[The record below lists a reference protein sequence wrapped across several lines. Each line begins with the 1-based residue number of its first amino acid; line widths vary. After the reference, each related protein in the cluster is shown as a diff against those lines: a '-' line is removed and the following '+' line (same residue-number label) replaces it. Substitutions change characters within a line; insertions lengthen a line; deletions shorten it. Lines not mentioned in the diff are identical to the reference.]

1 MVSLKNKTVF
11 ITGATSGIGKNCA
24 IEFAREGAN
33 LILCAR
39 RMELLNNFSEELIKE
54 FGIKVY
60 SFQLDVR
67 DEEAVNSAV
76 KAFPEEWK
84 DIDILI
90 NNAGLARGFAKLY
103 EDDTQNWNEMIDTNV
118 KGLLY
123 ITRAVVPGMV
133 QRDKGHI
140 INIGSIAGHEAY
152 PNGGAYCATKHAV
165 DAITKSL
172 RMDLADKNIR
182 VSTIDPGLVETNFSV
197 IRFHGDEERAKNV
210 YKGITP
216 LSGKDI
222 AETIVFIATRPEHVN
237 LAQIIIFPTHQASS
251 TIVHRDLK

>member
-1 MVSLKNKTVF
+1 MVSLKNKIVF

-33 LILCAR
+33 LILCSR
-39 RMELLNNFSEELIKE
+39 RVELLNAFSEELIKE

-84 DIDILI
+84 SIDILI

-123 ITRAVVPGMV
+123 VTRAVVPAMAK
-133 QRDKGHI
+133 RNNGHI

-197 IRFHGDEERAKNV
+197 IRFHGDEDRAKNV

-222 AETIVFIATRPEHVN
+222 AETIVFIATRPAHVN
-237 LAQIIIFPTHQASS
+237 LAQIVIFPTHQASS
-251 TIVHRDLK
+251 TIVHREDL

>member
-1 MVSLKNKTVF
+1 
-11 ITGATSGIGKNCA
+11 
-24 IEFAREGAN
+24 
-33 LILCAR
+33 
-39 RMELLNNFSEELIKE
+39 
-54 FGIKVY
+54 

-123 ITRAVVPGMV
+123 VTRAVVPAMA
-133 QRDKGHI
+133 RRNTGHV

-197 IRFHGDEERAKNV
+197 IRFHGDEERANNV

-222 AETIVFIATRPEHVN
+222 AETIVFIATRPAHVN
-237 LAQIIIFPTHQASS
+237 LAQIVIVPTHQASS
-251 TIVHRDLK
+251 TIVHRETL